1 MVVLEKEFGMTFTE
15 EEKERIRGRSTEL
28 KGEGSQGVVEGLRKR
43 GEAWEIRRG
52 REWSRV

>member
-1 MVVLEKEFGMTFTE
+1 MVLEKEFGMTFTE